1 VGQAGCDRV
10 CEPGVSAAWQD
21 EDEYISPI
29 DDVDEVIFFVEVF
42 LGWQVRCK
50 RFGEEARTGNV
61 SRGDI
66 C

>member
-1 VGQAGCDRV
+1 MNWGSRLPGQ
-10 CEPGVSAAWQD
+10 E

-42 LGWQVRCK
+42 LGWQVRCSK
-50 RFGEEARTGNV
+50 RFGAEARTGDV

-66 C
+66 